1 MSTHPHSRPVLG
13 VDGLGAW
20 VCTAIIVAMT
30 DHSPIPDR
38 RLGTDQLLALVGVEL
53 RDDVARCAAAAG
65 YQVVDATAATARRAW
80 SESAAVVVDAAAA
93 RELIALGWPR
103 RRSVLV
109 VGPAEVDP
117 GLWRAALTLG
127 AEDGLVLPA
136 DEHAVVGALSRYRAP
151 RRRAGAAVAV
161 LGGHGGAGASVLA
174 AAVATRA
181 VDDLSGSALLLDLDE
196 LGGGIDLIFG
206 VEDSAGLRW
215 PDLTLDGGAVFA
227 DSLHAAVPHAAPGLA
242 LLCPRRGVDHRIGVD
257 AAVAVIE
264 AGRDSGD
271 VVVVDLPRA
280 TDSVCRAVVECVDLV
295 VVVTTATVRGCAAAR
310 ETVTRWRPVTDRLGL
325 VVRGPAPGGLTA
337 SQIATI
343 VDIDL
348 LAALRPQR
356 HLAVAIESGRLPLGR
371 RSPLG
376 AAADAVLDRVLDVAG
391 LAA

>member
-1 MSTHPHSRPVLG
+1 
-13 VDGLGAW
+13 
-20 VCTAIIVAMT
+20 MT
-30 DHSPIPDR
+30 DHPSAPDR
-38 RLGTDQLLALVGVEL
+38 RSGPDQLLALVGADL

-65 YQVVDATAATARRAW
+65 YQVVDATATTARRAW
-80 SESAAVVVDAAAA
+80 SEATAVVVDAAAA

-103 RRSVLV
+103 RRCVLV

-151 RRRAGAAVAV
+151 RRLAGAAVAI

-174 AAVATRA
+174 AAVAARA
-181 VDDLSGSALLLDLDE
+181 ADDLSGSALLLDLDE

-206 VEDSAGLRW
+206 LEDSAGLRW

-280 TDSVCRAVVECVDLV
+280 TDPVCRAVVECVDLV

-310 ETVTRWRPVTDRLGL
+310 DTVTRLRPVTDRLGL

-337 SQIATI
+337 SQIAAI
-343 VDIDL
+343 VDIEL

-356 HLAVAIESGRLPLGR
+356 HVVGAIESGRLPLGR
-371 RSPLG
+371 RSPLA